1 MFIVVSTMT
10 VFSDSC
16 YTLQCHSSI
25 LEHIEAYSS
34 VLERMHEYSECRRPS
49 RAQCN
54 IDQCRSGKQLA
65 TGMSAHDKLHEV
77 EVRNASEPASPK
89 LC

>member
-1 MFIVVSTMT
+1 MT

-25 LEHIEAYSS
+25 LEHVEAYSS
-34 VLERMHEYSECRRPS
+34 ICASTRSAVAHRIRNATLIL
-49 RAQCN
+49 N
-54 IDQCRSGKQLA
+54 QCRSGKQLA

-77 EVRNASEPASPK
+77 EVSQRKSASPK

>member
-1 MFIVVSTMT
+1 MT

-25 LEHIEAYSS
+25 LEHVEAYSN
-34 VLERMHEYSECRRPS
+34 VLERVR
-49 RAQCN
+49 
-54 IDQCRSGKQLA
+54 RSGKQLA